1 MATSHPSFDPA
12 AFWLLITDARR
23 SRLFH
28 AKRTEAGRLHLDEK
42 KRLDEVWTEQEHHR
56 PAPLGAPSGRSY
68 IDQGHADEERMH
80 RYAKTMANWLDTEA
94 RGLKIGK
101 LHLFAPKRFLGVL
114 RPALPGGLKQL
125 IVDEAH
131 DLAQLSAGELA
142 EHPAV
147 LAIPVADERKI
158 LDDHLRGRD

>member
-1 MATSHPSFDPA
+1 MTQNDPSFDPA

-23 SRLFH
+23 SRLFQG
-28 AKRTEAGRLHLDEK
+28 KRTPAGRLHLDERA
-42 KRLDEVWTEQEHHR
+42 RLDEVWAEQEHHR

-68 IDQGHADEERMH
+68 IDAGHADEERMH
-80 RYAKTMANWLDTEA
+80 RFAKTVAGWMDEQA
-94 RGLKIGK
+94 RAHKFGK

-114 RPALPGGLKQL
+114 RPAYSGGLKNL

-142 EHPAV
+142 DHPAV
-147 LAIPVADERKI
+147 MAIPPADERKI
-158 LDDHLRGRD
+158 LDDHLRKRD